1 MTEHLFLTEETVVLP
16 NWRSAFANARHAS
29 PAQITQQSPPPEDT
43 IVWLDA
49 ATPESTQALLKH
61 WPGIQVIALSRHPHP
76 AAALT
81 YLRLGCRGYCH
92 TLATPNMLRDVAE
105 VVRHGGFW
113 VGAELIQQG
122 LRDLRAPLD
131 EEAAVWD
138 ELTPREKQVAGCIVD
153 GLNNKEICRHLNI
166 EERTTKTHI
175 TAILRKAK
183 VRDRLQLV
191 VRLTRKSPV
200 HPAT

>member
-1 MTEHLFLTEETVVLP
+1 MTEHLFLTDEAVVLP
-16 NWRSAFANARHAS
+16 NWRAAFANARRVFATQS
-29 PAQITQQSPPPEDT
+29 AQQLPPTDDS

-49 ATPESTQALLKH
+49 TTPDATEELLKH
-61 WPGIQVIALSRHPHP
+61 WPGVRTIALSRHPHP

-92 TLATPNMLRDVAE
+92 TLATPDMLRDVAE

-113 VGAELIQQG
+113 VGPELIQQG

-131 EEAAVWD
+131 EETAVW
-138 ELTPREKQVAGCIVD
+138 EALTPREKQVAGCIVD
-153 GLNNKEICRHLNI
+153 GLSNKEICRHLDI

-191 VRLTRKSPV
+191 VRLTRKSPAN
-200 HPAT
+200 PTT